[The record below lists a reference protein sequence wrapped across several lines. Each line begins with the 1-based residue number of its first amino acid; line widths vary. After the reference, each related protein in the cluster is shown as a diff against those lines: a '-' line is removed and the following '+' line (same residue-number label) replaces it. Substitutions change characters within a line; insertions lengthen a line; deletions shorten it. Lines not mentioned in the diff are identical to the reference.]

1 MTDTDQNFNKK
12 LFYRSETQEKWP
24 YRSENQQ
31 YFFFS
36 PFFQLNYFWIQIS
49 DLNLDTCS
57 KNRIARSVDFRR
69 VPANGSRFATGSS
82 DTSSYIFFIANIY
95 STIPIYRY
103 ILRAIAYTLLDIYIY
118 VHVSY

>member
-1 MTDTDQNFNKK
+1 MTVTNQNFKK
-12 LFYRSETQEKWP
+12 RLSYRSETQEKWL

-36 PFFQLNYFWIQIS
+36 PFFQSNYFWIQIS

-69 VPANGSRFATGSS
+69 VPANGSVFATGSS
-82 DTSSYIFFIANIY
+82 DTSSCEQQY
-95 STIPIYRY
+95 
-103 ILRAIAYTLLDIYIY
+103 
-118 VHVSY
+118 